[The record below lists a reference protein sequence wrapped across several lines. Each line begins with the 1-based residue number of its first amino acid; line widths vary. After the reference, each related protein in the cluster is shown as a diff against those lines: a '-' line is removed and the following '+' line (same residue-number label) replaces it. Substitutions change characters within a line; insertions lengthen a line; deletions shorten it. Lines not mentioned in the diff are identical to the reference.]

1 MMTIDDTL
9 KEKKEIMKK
18 EIKKIVEIMV
28 QQTRDHVPESGDFA
42 PIFEV
47 FSNPDPALDEYV
59 GKCGL
64 KVYKMQKSS
73 VPDPRK
79 RYVEAAAYVPSGMY
93 KSDCTVASGTKEEI
107 IAIMQ
112 TEAFVEKLYES
123 YNYFADIFINYD

>member
-59 GKCGL
+59 GKFGL
-64 KVYKMQKSS
+64 KVYKMQKSI

-123 YNYFADIFINYD
+123 YNYLADIFINYD